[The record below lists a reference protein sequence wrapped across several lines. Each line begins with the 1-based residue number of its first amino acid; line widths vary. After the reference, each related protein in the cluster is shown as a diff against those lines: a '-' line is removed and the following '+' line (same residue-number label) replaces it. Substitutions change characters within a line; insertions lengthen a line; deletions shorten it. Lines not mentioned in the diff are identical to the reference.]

1 MRSGAKSQARHAR
14 NVSAPPADKGRDY
27 THTAERNSFLSHY
40 LSIVHHQLPFASRQG
55 FSIIVILLVGLI
67 SKALGSAASGLLE
80 QALATVQD
88 CMARSPA
95 PWPDDWQHEYLDTIR
110 RAAAPRPDALQYAE
124 RLAILS
130 MGFQPYWEGL

>member
-67 SKALGSAASGLLE
+67 GKALGSAASGPLE
-80 QALATVQD
+80 QALAPVQD

-95 PWPDDWQHEYLDTIR
+95 PWPDAWQREYLDTIR
-110 RAAAPRPDALQYAE
+110 RAAAARPDGAQYAE
-124 RLAILS
+124 RLTILS
-130 MGFQPYWEGL
+130 RGFRDYWEGL